1 MEANKNK
8 IKSSMSV
15 FKLYKIT
22 LRIENFKIG
31 ILKKKMRGQIVP
43 NRPEYYI
50 GTCSKDTQ

>member
-31 ILKKKMRGQIVP
+31 ILKKKNEGANSAQQAGILHW
-43 NRPEYYI
+43 NLL
-50 GTCSKDTQ
+50 